1 MVNNFAIRLDQVFSV
16 FNSKD
21 TVLYEDAT
29 KALGELVKEAYETHI
44 RVKACK
50 NGKWETIKEL
60 PVVNCTIKYEENGEF
75 ALIYENDYEN
85 EVEVFNPNSEVV
97 VEDRVETLNSQEV
110 QLHNLSDFRNIYVVV
125 DSTDNLV
132 YADTSQFAAQAKC
145 RDFNNSEKYYHW
157 QPFRVVRLEE

>member
-1 MVNNFAIRLDQVFSV
+1 MKKDFAIRLDQVFSI

-21 TVLYEDAT
+21 TALYEDAIENLR
-29 KALGELVKEAYETHI
+29 KLVKEAYETHI

-110 QLHNLSDFRNIYVVV
+110 QLHNLSDFRNIYAVV
-125 DSTDNLV
+125 DKYDNLV
-132 YADTSQFAAQAKC
+132 FADSNYANAELKS
-145 RDFNNSEKYYHW
+145 RELNNTHQYESLS
-157 QPFRVVRLEE
+157 PFRVVQLEK